1 MLLRFRS
8 QKIYLPEGGY
18 FRRSKGGRRHPD
30 FKHQPLVVQQF
41 NIVSD
46 KIRIEF
52 IVGGGDNE

>member
-8 QKIYLPEGGY
+8 QKICLPEGGL
-18 FRRSKGGRRHPD
+18 FSKKQRGQHPD
-30 FKHQPLVVQQF
+30 FKHQPPVVQQF

-52 IVGGGDNE
+52 VVGGGDNE